1 VTNNA
6 RHLVPIAT
14 ELLGSS
20 GGSRGCLAHQDERC
34 EDGFADRLGG
44 APPNRCARA
53 ASGAAQASLPEA
65 RARRHRM
72 PGRSLGRESTP
83 RPRLDRAPSRRAGR
97 RQSACAGGAVLRVAV
112 SVATQGDTRE
122 EAFANAKEAIE
133 LYLEIMAEDELPL
146 PTVERGRVAAS

>member
-20 GGSRGCLAHQDERC
+20 GGSHGGLAHQDERF
-34 EDGFADRLGG
+34 EDGFADR
-44 APPNRCARA
+44 
-53 ASGAAQASLPEA
+53 
-65 RARRHRM
+65 
-72 PGRSLGRESTP
+72 
-83 RPRLDRAPSRRAGR
+83 
-97 RQSACAGGAVLRVAV
+97 
-112 SVATQGDTRE
+112 
-122 EAFANAKEAIE
+122 